1 MAYPIIDVEEAFSDF
16 VEEYGG
22 VVSDR
27 VLEKRHKASNAD
39 FIFHESKV
47 IAELKI
53 LKEDP
58 FSSAEFRKSRNKK
71 IQQWVQNGDI
81 TLEALKAVKTLG
93 DLPPKCYRDAE
104 KLYTR
109 SVKTHLEKANQQIKS
124 TKQTEQIED
133 YKGLLILVSDGNYL
147 LQPKDIRLAVGRLL
161 ANPNRFRSIN
171 SVLYMT
177 VNVTTERP
185 NEPAPARLWV
195 GLYRD
200 LDNMENEVPAKFLD
214 DLYDKW
220 ADYFFSV
227 TGIVL
232 NKISEVNDQGLSEND
247 FLVDT
252 KLIKAP

>member
-1 MAYPIIDVEEAFSDF
+1 MAPLVDVEEVFSDF
-16 VEEYGG
+16 VAEYGG

-27 VLEKRHKASNAD
+27 LDVKGQKVSNAD

-47 IAELKI
+47 IAELKV
-53 LKEDP
+53 LKDDP
-58 FSSAEFRKSRNKK
+58 FSSADFKRSRKTKMQRWL
-71 IQQWVQNGDI
+71 QAGDI
-81 TLEALKAVKTLG
+81 TLKALRQVKTLG

-109 SVKTHLEKANQQIKS
+109 PIRTHLEKANQQIKT
-124 TKQTEQIED
+124 TKEAQQLCD

-161 ANPNRFRSIN
+161 ANPNRLRSIN

-177 VNVTTERP
+177 VNVTTTRP

-200 LDNMENEVPAKFLD
+200 LDNLENEVPAMFLD

-220 ADYFFSV
+220 ADYFSEV

-232 NKISEVNDQGLSEND
+232 KKVSEVNEAGLSETD
-247 FLVDT
+247 FLADT
-252 KLIKAP
+252 TLIKAP